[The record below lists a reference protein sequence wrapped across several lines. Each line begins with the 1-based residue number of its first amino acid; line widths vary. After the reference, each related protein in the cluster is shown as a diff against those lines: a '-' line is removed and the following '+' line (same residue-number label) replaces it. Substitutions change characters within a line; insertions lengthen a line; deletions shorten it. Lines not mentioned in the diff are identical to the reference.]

1 MLRVDHIVFP
11 VWNGEASLAF
21 YREVMEFPLIATYS
35 GDDWGGYP
43 WLMMFFSVG
52 DGREIVLVALKGAS
66 RPAHDGL
73 AKDARHLAFAE
84 ESLASLDAWRKKFRE
99 RKIEFWEETHGTQKS
114 IYFEDPNGV
123 VLEITAPPSR
133 PAHEMDRS
141 ALKLAR
147 EWLEGAKAA

>member
-1 MLRVDHIVFP
+1 MD
-11 VWNGEASLAF
+11 
-21 YREVMEFPLIATYS
+21 FPLIATYS

-73 AKDARHLAFAE
+73 AKDTRHLAFAE
-84 ESLASLDAWRKKFRE
+84 ESLALLEGWRKKLSERE
-99 RKIEFWEETHGTQKS
+99 IEFWEETHGAQRS
-114 IYFEDPNGV
+114 VYFEDPNGI

-133 PAHEMDRS
+133 PAGKTDRS
-141 ALKLAR
+141 ALAVAR